1 VSWNSKSINQQ
12 LFMEESKEN
21 YSSNKTNLCICKGK
35 WKLTWNFV
43 VQGETCIL
51 LMIDEV
57 GEKIDVIAKSTMIVL
72 GFSIVLVM
80 PWESYQRSY
89 L

>member
-1 VSWNSKSINQQ
+1 
-12 LFMEESKEN
+12 
-21 YSSNKTNLCICKGK
+21 
-35 WKLTWNFV
+35 V

-80 PWESYQRSY
+80 P
-89 L
+89 